1 MQEVTHPSVAD
12 GARHRQVLFDAP
24 YPVHALH
31 LHMRYRQQK
40 KMVVNVAQE
49 LKTGT
54 QINYGE
60 KCAVHHFVDSR
71 CNRYQLRD
79 RCLLVPTEGS
89 DTEGSDS
96 KGEGCSDLADSR
108 GEGGSDGGTAA
119 ALF

>member
-1 MQEVTHPSVAD
+1 MQVVTHPSVAD

-49 LKTGT
+49 LKKTGT

-60 KCAVHHFVDSR
+60 KCTVHQFVDSR

-79 RCLLVPTEGS
+79 RIPRAC
-89 DTEGSDS
+89 
-96 KGEGCSDLADSR
+96 
-108 GEGGSDGGTAA
+108 
-119 ALF
+119 